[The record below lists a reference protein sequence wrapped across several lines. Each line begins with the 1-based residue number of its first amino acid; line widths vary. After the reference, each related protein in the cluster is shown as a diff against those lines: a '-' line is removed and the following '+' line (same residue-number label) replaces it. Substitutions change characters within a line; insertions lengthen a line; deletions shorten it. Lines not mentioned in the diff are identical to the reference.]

1 MEKIF
6 LFLLQMRTV
15 GERGTLRWS
24 ISQGWE
30 EVVVAVSMEV
40 LR

>member
-6 LFLLQMRTV
+6 LFLLQMRAV
-15 GERGTLRWS
+15 GERGTLRWI
-24 ISQGWE
+24 ISHGWE
-30 EVVVAVSMEV
+30 GMVAVAMEV

>member
-6 LFLLQMRTV
+6 LFILQMRTE
-15 GERGTLRWS
+15 GERGTLHWINS
-24 ISQGWE
+24 HGWKE
-30 EVVVAVSMEV
+30 VVAVSMVV